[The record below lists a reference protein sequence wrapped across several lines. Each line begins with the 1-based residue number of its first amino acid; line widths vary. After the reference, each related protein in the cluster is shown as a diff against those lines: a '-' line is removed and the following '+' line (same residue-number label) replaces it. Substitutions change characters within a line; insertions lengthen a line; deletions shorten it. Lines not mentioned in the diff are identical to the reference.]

1 MQWLGKITQFTDEVL
16 GAAGFDM
23 YVAQLHWII
32 SRSIATCYV
41 PTSMQPYTYFTFMIR
56 ASAEVQ
62 NNVKTW
68 KLDHQQT
75 SGGGGYFKELVTL
88 G

>member
-1 MQWLGKITQFTDEVL
+1 
-16 GAAGFDM
+16 
-23 YVAQLHWII
+23 
-32 SRSIATCYV
+32 
-41 PTSMQPYTYFTFMIR
+41 MQPYTYFTFMIR